1 MKDNNC
7 ENFINLIEFLRQFK
21 SKNKTD
27 NLRIILITNAVLL
40 TPQVINYLVGVVDRV
55 TVTIDAYDDI
65 ILPLYILFVGK
76 GKVRWLNFLYFYRN
90 IVKKYSNFCHY
101 NGFNL
106 LYFCQK

>member
-76 GKVRWLNFLYFYRN
+76 GKVRWLKFLYFYRN
-90 IVKKYSNFCHY
+90 IV
-101 NGFNL
+101 
-106 LYFCQK
+106 